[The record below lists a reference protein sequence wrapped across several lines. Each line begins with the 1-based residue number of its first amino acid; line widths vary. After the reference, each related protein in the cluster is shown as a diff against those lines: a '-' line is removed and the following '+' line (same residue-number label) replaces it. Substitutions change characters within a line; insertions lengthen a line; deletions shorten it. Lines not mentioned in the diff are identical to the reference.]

1 MLLGRTKTAVRARR
15 SELGKVAWVGEQR
28 PPRWTEKDIQ
38 LLRKLPDAEAAKILG
53 RSVNSVK
60 LKRQRLGISSQ

>member
-1 MLLGRTKTAVRARR
+1 V
-15 SELGKVAWVGEQR
+15 
-28 PPRWTEKDIQ
+28 
-38 LLRKLPDAEAAKILG
+38 PDAEAAKILG

>member
-15 SELGKVAWVGEQR
+15 SELGKVAWVGERR

-38 LLRKLPDAEAAKILG
+38 LLGKVTDAEAAKILG

-60 LKRQRLGISSQ
+60 LKRIRLMITL